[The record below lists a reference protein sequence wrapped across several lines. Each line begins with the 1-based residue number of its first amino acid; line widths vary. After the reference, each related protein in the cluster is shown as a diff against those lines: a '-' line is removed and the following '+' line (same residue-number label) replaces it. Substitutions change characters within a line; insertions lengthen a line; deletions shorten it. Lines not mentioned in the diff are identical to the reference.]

1 MIASEFEDLI
11 TAAGLNLLSRW
22 APRFGVSL
30 HVAKSYGGVNGV
42 RMQNGTISFAS
53 HAALEAATTE
63 ECQAAI
69 DEMKARLF
77 KASQTKQGN
86 ISHKD
91 GGEVKVVVEQ
101 EEVAPVG
108 INYPAH

>member
-1 MIASEFEDLI
+1 MKAEEFEALVQSS
-11 TAAGLNLLSRW
+11 GLNLLSKW
-22 APRFGVSL
+22 SPRFGVSL

-77 KASQTKQGN
+77 KASKTKQGN

-91 GGEVKVVVEQ
+91 GGEVKVVVAQVVKQ
-101 EEVAPVG
+101 ETGVK
-108 INYPAH
+108 YPAH